1 MKKNYTIS
9 ITNGATYETSVNEE
23 LLVQGKTAQI
33 TPISEKNGEYAVT
46 IDGQTSKVEV
56 VASNY
61 KEKSFTLLIQGK
73 KYKAQASDEFDLLL
87 KKMGFDA
94 SSSQKVKE
102 LKAPM
107 PGMVLSIPV
116 AEGDSVNKGDTLL
129 VLEAMKMENSIK
141 SAGPG
146 KIKQILAQKGK
157 PVEKN
162 QVLIV
167 FE

>member
-1 MKKNYTIS
+1 MKKNYTVS
-9 ITNGATYETSVNEE
+9 ITNGNTYETSINNE
-23 LLVQGKTAQI
+23 LLVHGKAAQI
-33 TPISEKNGEYAVT
+33 NPISEKNGEYSVT

-56 VASNY
+56 LSANY
-61 KEKSFTLLIQGK
+61 KEKSFTILIHGK
-73 KYKAQASDEFDLLL
+73 KYKAQASNEFDLLL
-87 KKMGFDA
+87 KKMGFDS
-94 SSSQKVKE
+94 SSSQKIKE

-107 PGMVLSIPV
+107 PGMVLNIPV
-116 AEGDSVNKGDTLL
+116 SEGDSVNKGDTLL

-141 SAGPG
+141 AAGPG

-157 PVEKN
+157 AVEKN